1 MSQGD
6 TTPSGGTPPVPMR
19 LDGEASTY
27 APDPGHGWILF
38 ATIMLA
44 IVGALNIVYGIAAIG
59 NSTFYVR
66 DVKFVIG
73 SLNLWG
79 WGLLLIGIGQ
89 IIVAAGIWR
98 GTEWGRWLGILFAS
112 LNIIIQFLVLPAH
125 PLWAVMVFL
134 LDVIIVFGLL
144 TYGGRDRHSLA

>member
-27 APDPGHGWILF
+27 APDPGHGWVLF
-38 ATIMLA
+38 ATVMLA
-44 IVGALNIVYGIAAIG
+44 IVGALNILYGLAAIDD
-59 NSTFYVR
+59 STFYVK
-66 DVKFVIG
+66 DVKFV
-73 SLNLWG
+73 LANLHTWG
-79 WGLLLIGIGQ
+79 WILLFVGIAQ
-89 IIVAAGIWR
+89 IIVAVGIWR

-112 LNIIIQFLVLPAH
+112 INIIVQFLILPAN
-125 PLWAVMVFL
+125 PVWAVMVFL